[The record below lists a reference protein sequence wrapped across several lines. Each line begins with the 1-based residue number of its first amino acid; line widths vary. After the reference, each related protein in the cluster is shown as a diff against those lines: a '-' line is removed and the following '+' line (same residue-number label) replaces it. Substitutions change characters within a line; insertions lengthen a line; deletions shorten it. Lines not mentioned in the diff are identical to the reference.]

1 MFLKHQQES
10 LTERDPSRLRW
21 RSSWAAGEEQD
32 GGGSDP
38 CVRPALPVSPTVGT
52 EEPQRRAG
60 RKGVVSSAF
69 SRAWSL
75 NSK

>member
-10 LTERDPSRLRW
+10 LTERPPSWLRW
-21 RSSWAAGEEQD
+21 RSSWASGEQD

-38 CVRPALPVSPTVGT
+38 CVKPALPVSPTVGT

-60 RKGVVSSAF
+60 RKDVVSSAF